1 MELFSEIYG
10 CYYQVLRSILNT
22 AYRNG
27 FISKAEI
34 LDEIKAKAFAESII
48 TIPDRLESGSWGIL
62 QKKDG
67 GYANVLD
74 GEIKTPISS
83 LLKAYLKTII
93 LDPKIRLFLD
103 DSEINELKLLLK
115 DAEPIWS
122 KESIRYI
129 DRFEMGDSFED
140 EAYRANFRMLLKAC
154 KEKKVVKIEYKSK
167 KGESKI
173 RAYLPG
179 KIEYSE
185 KNDRMR
191 LYVLNHFN
199 GNSRKDV
206 DYETLN
212 LQNVVSVELSDDQV
226 TEEAKKIDINEIIER
241 SYCKEPVRILIRNE
255 RNAMERAM
263 LHFANYAKNTTKID
277 DNTYECLIKYN
288 KSIETELLIEVMSF
302 GPLIRVTGNECFLA
316 QLKERL
322 AKQKLLW

>member
-1 MELFSEIYG
+1 MELFSEVYG

-34 LDEIKAKAFAESII
+34 LDEIKEKAFAESII
-48 TIPDRLESGSWGIL
+48 TIPDRLESGSWGVL
-62 QKKDG
+62 QKTEG
-67 GYANVLD
+67 GYANGLD

-83 LLKAYLKTII
+83 LLRAYLKTII
-93 LDPKIRLFLD
+93 LDPKISLFLD

-115 DAEPIWS
+115 DAEPIWR
-122 KESIRYI
+122 KESIRYF
-129 DRFEMGDSFED
+129 DRFEMGDPYED
-140 EAYRANFRMLLKAC
+140 ENYRANFRMLLKAC
-154 KEKKVVKIEYKSK
+154 KEKRVVKIEYKST
-167 KGESKI
+167 KGKRI
-173 RAYLPG
+173 TRTYLPA

-191 LYVLNHFN
+191 LYALKSFN
-199 GNSRKDV
+199 SNNKKDI
-206 DYETLN
+206 DFDILN
-212 LQNVVSVELSDDQV
+212 LQNMLSVELSDEQV
-226 TEEAKKIDINEIIER
+226 SESAKKIDINEIIER
-241 SYCKEPVRILIRNE
+241 SYYKEPVRILIRNE

-288 KSIETELLIEVMSF
+288 KSVETEILIEVMSF
-302 GPLIRVTGNECFLA
+302 GPMIRVTGNERFLA